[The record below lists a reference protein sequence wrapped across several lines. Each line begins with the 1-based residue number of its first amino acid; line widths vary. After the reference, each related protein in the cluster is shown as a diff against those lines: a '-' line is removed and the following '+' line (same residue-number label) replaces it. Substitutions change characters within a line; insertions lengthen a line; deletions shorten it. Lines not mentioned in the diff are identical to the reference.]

1 MKLNKLYLLI
11 LPLLMSFVQKEEI
24 VVSADEK
31 QDFYRTIETDAEG
44 WTWNGFEAFE
54 NVEASKSWEHGT
66 FEKNNTGTYRFKGT
80 DINILGYKNGVHVKD
95 IPILEALGYIFV
107 PILSHLYLNEK
118 IDKRTII
125 SIITIITGIIIF
137 YL

>member
-1 MKLNKLYLLI
+1 MNLFYLLI
-11 LPLLMSFVQKEEI
+11 IVGIFVSSCSQLLLKK
-24 VVSADEK
+24 SAVK
-31 QDFYRTIETDAEG
+31 THQSLIAEFIN
-44 WTWNGFEAFE
+44 WRVILAYSIFLISLF
-54 NVEASKSWEHGT
+54 
-66 FEKNNTGTYRFKGT
+66 
-80 DINILGYKNGVHVKD
+80 INILGYKNGVHVKD